1 MTPAVSSAAP
11 GRETDL
17 NFHWP
22 RIHDGWAAAGAVAGA
37 TVAAAARPVT
47 TTTYITTLP
56 CNYTTVAINGATYY
70 QCGTVWY
77 SRGYVNGTVSYVV
90 VPNPVF

>member
-37 TVAAAARPVT
+37 NAGAIVLQERWPFAMSPSVDCDQPHGA
-47 TTTYITTLP
+47 P
-56 CNYTTVAINGATYY
+56 CSVD
-70 QCGTVWY
+70 
-77 SRGYVNGTVSYVV
+77 RRHEL
-90 VPNPVF
+90 